1 VHLLSPVFFPTV
13 CWLPDYFE
21 PTTPVAPHDNHI
33 CIGGKKEGMIAFID
47 LNEFAIPE
55 L

>member
-1 VHLLSPVFFPTV
+1 MKRNNVTLRI

-21 PTTPVAPHDNHI
+21 PTTPVAQHGNHI
-33 CIGGKKEGMIAFID
+33 CVGGRDGEIAFID
-47 LNEFAIPE
+47 LKGLRIRD